1 MPKRRWKVRQTVGQ
15 QHAAIRAAN
24 RTYRS
29 DMAEA
34 QESQKGADSTIK
46 SMETL
51 MGVGKALKKL
61 GPAKEAMDK
70 LKEQQKFKRRK
81 NQL

>member
-1 MPKRRWKVRQTVGQ
+1 MPKRKWRVVGPTSYGE
-15 QHAAIRAAN
+15 AKEARGN
-24 RTYRS
+24 LEYRK

-34 QESQKGADSTIK
+34 QESKKRADSTIK

-51 MGVGKALKKL
+51 TGVGKALMLHDKMKRQQNFKK
-61 GPAKEAMDK
+61 
-70 LKEQQKFKRRK
+70 RK